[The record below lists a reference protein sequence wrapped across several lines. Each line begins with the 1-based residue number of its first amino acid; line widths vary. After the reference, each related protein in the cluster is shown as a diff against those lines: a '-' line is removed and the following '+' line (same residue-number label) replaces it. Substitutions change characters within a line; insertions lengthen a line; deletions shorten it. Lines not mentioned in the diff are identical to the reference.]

1 VTTRV
6 SGEGGKKAR
15 LEHRTADASANPY
28 TAVAAVLQAARLGLE
43 NGYELPPAESGDGFE
58 KQDAKE
64 SSGIDLKS
72 AIADLR
78 ADTDLCT
85 AVGAELADN
94 HIFMKEKEHR
104 KTRDLEGEALRD
116 FYVYFV

>member
-1 VTTRV
+1 M
-6 SGEGGKKAR
+6 
-15 LEHRTADASANPY
+15 
-28 TAVAAVLQAARLGLE
+28 E
-43 NGYELPPAESGDGFE
+43 NGYVLPAAETGDGFE
-58 KQDAKE
+58 KQDAKN
-64 SSGIDLKS
+64 STGIDLKS

-78 ADTDLCT
+78 ADTDLC
-85 AVGAELADN
+85 AAIGAELTDN